1 MASPVKIYQKE
12 MYQNLGFFATWFP
25 GDKVELGEAG
35 VLKNGRYRRES
46 SLSEIGIDFKVDS
59 PGTPQTLQ
67 FTSAS
72 GMTIN
77 TSLNASATHLADAEI
92 SVEFSNEGAFL
103 FHASGVKQMRIEDG
117 TWVEAQPVMGDTA
130 GSLSRSGLVARF
142 AAGTFAAAAWMG
154 AFAVSTREWSGLAI
168 IASASVLAFAVGT
181 AVCLRRPATYFK
193 SMGFS
198 VCATGLIAI
207 LASSTSTVEPSASAS
222 ALASA
227 LASTDWWFIAALN
240 GTLISVL
247 TVNLLA
253 WKRDATMRKR
263 ALERSDNTP

>member
-103 FHASGVKQMRIEDG
+103 FHASGVKQMRIEDRSAVG
-117 TWVEAQPVMGDTA
+117 RAILDAYERGDWEKDWYIVEALYQAECATIILSQDRSSAMVITA
-130 GSLSRSGLVARF
+130 SSNVPLGSLPLANPKANLSIKSIRGTVFHLVARKKL
-142 AAGTFAAAAWMG
+142 TP
-154 AFAVSTREWSGLAI
+154 LY
-168 IASASVLAFAVGT
+168 
-181 AVCLRRPATYFK
+181 VCLRVRDSLFRKPNFRTPDLGQITY
-193 SMGFS
+193 
-198 VCATGLIAI
+198 
-207 LASSTSTVEPSASAS
+207 
-222 ALASA
+222 
-227 LASTDWWFIAALN
+227 
-240 GTLISVL
+240 
-247 TVNLLA
+247 
-253 WKRDATMRKR
+253 
-263 ALERSDNTP
+263 